1 MSLHWTPASVEWHY
15 CFFAG
20 AVEEEPI
27 LQEMSLMV
35 VVWFEFFVAAAAV
48 AFVPL
53 LVAAVSL
60 AED

>member
-27 LQEMSLMV
+27 LQEMALMV
-35 VVWFEFFVAAAAV
+35 VV
-48 AFVPL
+48 
-53 LVAAVSL
+53 
-60 AED
+60 